1 MNPLSDSEAQQEFIA
16 SSSTNMQRMTLV
28 GHLGELRRR
37 LIISVMAIAA
47 GTLGA
52 YTVVEDLMR
61 FVVAPAG
68 KLYFMSPAEGFF
80 AYLKLAVVAGFMVAL
95 PVVLW
100 QVWRFVAPAL
110 TSGEKRWGLLL
121 VPGSVILFFFGVL
134 FAFLL
139 VWPAAV
145 KFFLGFGNDSL
156 TPMISLGQYLSFL
169 LSFILPFGVI
179 FNLPLLLLALAKMG
193 FVSSASLAKQRKM
206 MIVGAFIVG
215 GIITPTPDILSQT
228 MMAMPIILFYE
239 ASIWAVKLLLR
250 K

>member
-1 MNPLSDSEAQQEFIA
+1 MNPLNDLGVRQEVIA
-16 SSSTNMQRMTLV
+16 PSSTSMQQMTLV

-52 YTVVEDLMR
+52 YTVVEDLLR

-80 AYLKLAVVAGFMVAL
+80 AYLKIAVVAGFMVAL

-110 TSGEKRWGLLL
+110 TSSEKRWGLLL
-121 VPGSVILFFFGVL
+121 VPGFAILFFLGVL
-134 FAFLL
+134 FAFVL

-145 KFFLGFGNDSL
+145 KFFLGFGNESL
-156 TPMISLGQYLSFL
+156 MPMISLGQYLSFL

-193 FVSSASLAKQRKM
+193 IISSAFLAKHRKM

-215 GIITPTPDILSQT
+215 GIITPTPDVLTQT

-239 ASIWAVKLLLR
+239 ASIWAMKLLLGR
-250 K
+250 

>member
-1 MNPLSDSEAQQEFIA
+1 VNPLSEPAEQNATVDAFPNSMQQ
-16 SSSTNMQRMTLV
+16 MTLV

-52 YTVVEDLMR
+52 YTVVEDLLR

-80 AYLKLAVVAGFMVAL
+80 AYLKIAVIAGFMVAL

-110 TSGEKRWGLLL
+110 TSSEKRWGLLL
-121 VPGSVILFFFGVL
+121 VPGSAILFFLGVL
-134 FAFLL
+134 FAFAL

-145 KFFLGFGNDSL
+145 KFFLGFGNASL
-156 TPMISLGQYLSFL
+156 MPMISLGQYLSFL

-179 FNLPLLLLALAKMG
+179 FNLPLLLLALAKKG
-193 FVSSASLAKQRKM
+193 IISSVFLAKHRKM

-215 GIITPTPDILSQT
+215 GIITPTPDVLTQT

-239 ASIWAVKLLLR
+239 ASIWAMKLLLGR
-250 K
+250 